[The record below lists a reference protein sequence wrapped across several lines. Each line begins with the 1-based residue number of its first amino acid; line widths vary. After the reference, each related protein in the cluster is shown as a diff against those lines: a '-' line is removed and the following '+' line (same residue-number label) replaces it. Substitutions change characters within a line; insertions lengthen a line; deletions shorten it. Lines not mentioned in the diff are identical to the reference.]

1 MPSNDDAYRL
11 MEAALREKEQRLR
24 AILEAAVEGII
35 TIDERG
41 IVDAINPA
49 ACRIFGYAP
58 EEVVGQN
65 VSILMPMPDRVR
77 HDDYIANY
85 LRTSQAK
92 IIGIGRE
99 VVGQRKDRTLFPMD
113 LSISE
118 VRLGNR
124 RLFTGMVRDIT
135 ERKRAEAAL
144 RESEQRMRAILE
156 TAVEGIITIDE
167 RGVVESINPAAC
179 RIFGHE
185 PNEVVGRNVNVL
197 MPSPDHE
204 RHDSYLA
211 NYSRTGHAKII
222 GIGREVVG
230 LRKDGTTFPMDL
242 SVCEVRL
249 GDRRLFT
256 GFVRDISERREL
268 EQAVAAAGEQ
278 ERSRIARE
286 LHDGLGQQLGGLL
299 FLMNGLHR
307 DLRDANVPQAETAE
321 QLGQE
326 LSTALTQARNLA
338 HELYSVSPTPE
349 GLVEALENLT
359 ERVATDRGVSCEF
372 VSEPTVLI
380 NNPTVASH
388 LYRLAQEAVHN
399 ALKHSRAT
407 RIHIE
412 LTRRPDA
419 VELKVRD
426 NGIGFSPQPGSRGL
440 GLRTMEQRARLMS
453 GRLIVNTHADG
464 GVEVICSV
472 PTSVADRTRA
482 G

>member
-1 MPSNDDAYRL
+1 MPSNDDAYGL

-24 AILEAAVEGII
+24 AILEGAVEGII

-41 IVDAINPA
+41 IVDSINPA

-58 EEVVGQN
+58 QEVVGQN
-65 VSILMPMPDRVR
+65 VSMFMPMPDRVK

-85 LRTSQAK
+85 LRTGQAK

-118 VRLGNR
+118 VRLGER
-124 RLFTGMVRDIT
+124 RLFTGLVRDIT

-167 RGVVESINPAAC
+167 RGIVESINPAAC
-179 RIFGHE
+179 RIFGYE
-185 PNEVVGRNVNVL
+185 CAEVVGHNVNML
-197 MPSPDHE
+197 MPSPDRE
-204 RHDSYLA
+204 KHDGYLA

-230 LRKDGTTFPMDL
+230 RRKDGTTFPMDL

-249 GDRRLFT
+249 GERRLFT

-278 ERSRIARE
+278 ERARIARE

-299 FLMNGLHR
+299 FLMDGLHR
-307 DLRDANVPQAETAE
+307 DLRDAEVPQAETAG
-321 QLGQE
+321 QLGKE
-326 LSTALTQARNLA
+326 LSTALKQARNLA
-338 HELYSVSPTPE
+338 HELYSVSPTAE
-349 GLVEALENLT
+349 GLVEALENLA
-359 ERVATDRGVSCEF
+359 ERVATERGITCEF
-372 VSEPTVLI
+372 VSEPVVLI
-380 NNPTVASH
+380 RDPTVASH

-399 ALKHSRAT
+399 ALKHSGAA
-407 RIHIE
+407 RIDIE
-412 LTRRPDA
+412 LTRRLDA

-426 NGIGFSPQPGSRGL
+426 DGTGFAPQPGSRGL

-453 GRLIVNTHADG
+453 GRVKVHTHADG

-472 PTSVADRTRA
+472 PASIVDKARP

>member
-41 IVDAINPA
+41 IVDSINPA

-65 VSILMPMPDRVR
+65 VSMLMPMPDRVR

-85 LRTSQAK
+85 LRT
-92 IIGIGRE
+92 
-99 VVGQRKDRTLFPMD
+99 GQ
-113 LSISE
+113 
-118 VRLGNR
+118 
-124 RLFTGMVRDIT
+124 
-135 ERKRAEAAL
+135 
-144 RESEQRMRAILE
+144 
-156 TAVEGIITIDE
+156 
-167 RGVVESINPAAC
+167 
-179 RIFGHE
+179 
-185 PNEVVGRNVNVL
+185 
-197 MPSPDHE
+197 
-204 RHDSYLA
+204 
-211 NYSRTGHAKII
+211 AKII

-453 GRLIVNTHADG
+453 GRLIVNIHADG

-472 PTSVADRTRA
+472 PTSVADRTPA

>member
-65 VSILMPMPDRVR
+65 VSMLMPMPDRVR

-135 ERKRAEAAL
+135 DRKRAEAAL

-179 RIFGHE
+179 RIFGYE

-197 MPSPDHE
+197 M
-204 RHDSYLA
+204 
-211 NYSRTGHAKII
+211 
-222 GIGREVVG
+222 
-230 LRKDGTTFPMDL
+230 
-242 SVCEVRL
+242 
-249 GDRRLFT
+249 
-256 GFVRDISERREL
+256 
-268 EQAVAAAGEQ
+268 
-278 ERSRIARE
+278 
-286 LHDGLGQQLGGLL
+286 
-299 FLMNGLHR
+299 
-307 DLRDANVPQAETAE
+307 
-321 QLGQE
+321 
-326 LSTALTQARNLA
+326 
-338 HELYSVSPTPE
+338 
-349 GLVEALENLT
+349 
-359 ERVATDRGVSCEF
+359 
-372 VSEPTVLI
+372 
-380 NNPTVASH
+380 
-388 LYRLAQEAVHN
+388 
-399 ALKHSRAT
+399 
-407 RIHIE
+407 
-412 LTRRPDA
+412 
-419 VELKVRD
+419 
-426 NGIGFSPQPGSRGL
+426 
-440 GLRTMEQRARLMS
+440 
-453 GRLIVNTHADG
+453 
-464 GVEVICSV
+464 
-472 PTSVADRTRA
+472 
-482 G
+482 